1 MHFTAYASLKN
12 LLLRNSL
19 NGETEMPERDPSAE
33 DVASLLKVYILC
45 PCWLSGRASNA
56 LLAPRPLCRR
66 GDLPVRRRALLI
78 MATVMLGVLLLGGVA
93 LADTIDGTSGP
104 DDLVGT
110 DQEDIIHASGGADY
124 VSGLAGPDVLYA
136 GAGNDSV
143 VGRDGNDRIYGNT
156 GSDRLFGNR
165 NNDTINSSGDQERD
179 VVKCGQ
185 GDADRA
191 YVDKIDRVKDNCESV
206 FLLVRSKEP
215 TS

>member
-1 MHFTAYASLKN
+1 M
-12 LLLRNSL
+12 
-19 NGETEMPERDPSAE
+19 
-33 DVASLLKVYILC
+33 
-45 PCWLSGRASNA
+45 
-56 LLAPRPLCRR
+56 
-66 GDLPVRRRALLI
+66 RRRALLVI
-78 MATVMLGVLLLGGVA
+78 ASLGLLGVLLLGGGVA

-110 DQEDIIHASGGADY
+110 EKDDVIHGSGGKDY
-124 VSGLAGPDVLYA
+124 ISGLAAPDVLYG
-136 GAGNDSV
+136 GAGNDTM
-143 VGRDGNDRIYGNT
+143 VGRDGNDSIYGNT
-156 GSDRLFGNR
+156 GSDMLFGEEG
-165 NNDTINSSGDQERD
+165 NDTINSAGDQTMD

>member
-1 MHFTAYASLKN
+1 M
-12 LLLRNSL
+12 
-19 NGETEMPERDPSAE
+19 
-33 DVASLLKVYILC
+33 
-45 PCWLSGRASNA
+45 
-56 LLAPRPLCRR
+56 
-66 GDLPVRRRALLI
+66 RRRALLVI
-78 MATVMLGVLLLGGVA
+78 ASLGLGVLLLGGGVA

-110 DQEDIIHASGGADY
+110 DTDDVIHRSGGKDY
-124 VSGLAGPDVLYA
+124 ISGLAAPDVLYA
-136 GAGNDSV
+136 GAGNDTV

-156 GSDRLFGNR
+156 GSDMLFGEEG
-165 NNDTINSSGDQERD
+165 NDTINSAGDQTMD